1 MNNPSLSTPFPYKDP
16 YSLSQQFDFLCF
28 LRFCLF
34 FVVGLLV
41 FASKDASFLCDLDS
55 SYTVSCVGTGLQ
67 VVVPWFFLNYLL
79 YIFLNQKF
87 TLGFRQSLLR
97 QYHSS
102 LRSGPYWVSL
112 RLIHHGSTG
121 ARAYVDTGLKIP
133 FVHKIQVEPVRQRF
147 NNSLKRF
154 KIYKNLFWK
163 LGVKSFLAL
172 HKQRCNLWSRS

>member
-55 SYTVSCVGTGLQ
+55 SYTVSCVCTGLQ

-79 YIFLNQKF
+79 YIFVNQNF
-87 TLGFRQSLLR
+87 TLGCSFASWISSISLASISFKPQVWALL
-97 QYHSS
+97 SFPTANTS
-102 LRSGPYWVSL
+102 
-112 RLIHHGSTG
+112 
-121 ARAYVDTGLKIP
+121 RAYGRTG
-133 FVHKIQVEPVRQRF
+133 VRWHRPQ
-147 NNSLKRF
+147 NSF
-154 KIYKNLFWK
+154 
-163 LGVKSFLAL
+163 
-172 HKQRCNLWSRS
+172 RS